1 MNDFC
6 EIVHVFVRELRQID
20 LAVAFLL
27 GCAMKLGEKRTTTS
41 NTHHKCTYIYYI
53 IFCELWWIVQLP
65 Q

>member
-27 GCAMKLGEKRTTTS
+27 GCAMKLGEKGPRRQIRIKS
-41 NTHHKCTYIYYI
+41 VLIYITLS
-53 IFCELWWIVQLP
+53 FVNFGG
-65 Q
+65 